1 MATTL
6 VSQIQNK
13 NSNGKIISNSYFSD
27 QRRIVRHQIDGFDNF
42 IDNKI
47 YEILDEYNSNSKN
60 VIYADYDKELERNK
74 LEYHIKF
81 GKIYI
86 SRPIIQD
93 DQSSIRQMFPNDARL
108 QKLTYSLTLK
118 VDIYHKLVEYQSNGQ
133 PKETEF
139 TPLLAHQLG
148 KIPLMLQSKYCVL
161 NDTSNETL
169 TEMGEDKYDYGG
181 YFIVNGNEKVIV
193 AQERQAENIVYCFH
207 QGKTQNKFS
216 HKCEIRS
223 VCENSPYNIKNA
235 EVKLTAKDITSGK
248 TIKVKIQGM
257 RQELPLFVVFRA
269 LGIIS
274 DKQII
279 NSILYNLDDAE
290 IAPYFELLRPSIEEA
305 SQIRDQQTALEYCS
319 KYVILQTGI
328 KQSAFQ
334 SSIYKISQTRTS
346 IIEEFLP
353 HLGNNAFKKS
363 IFLGY
368 MTFRL
373 LQSYL
378 NNDYADRDSFLNK
391 RVDTT
396 GENMADLFRKNFK
409 KMMRDVEHKCRQELQ
424 RHRFDEI
431 ASTLHRKIKKSDI
444 ESGMKYGLSTGNWG
458 LQSKDNKKGIAR
470 MLNRLSYLS
479 FLSDMRKV
487 QAPMKTTM
495 KSQQPRLLHSTQ
507 WGRICPAET
516 PEGAP
521 VGIVKNLAMLTV
533 ITISSS
539 TQPIRDFIIHLGL
552 RQIEDIHSEMIYG
565 KCKVFVNG
573 DWIGIHEKP
582 AILLVQLRKMRR
594 NGEINIYASISWKI
608 QINEIHISTEG
619 GRLIRPLIIVENNR
633 SLATDEILTKL
644 NANELEWD
652 DLLFGKHV
660 CIEYL
665 DVAEENTAMIAMN
678 PEDLDGNLRE
688 NDKYFEYTHIEI
700 DPNLMF
706 GIIGVNGPFTDHQQA
721 PRVIYY
727 CAQSKQAVGIYSTT
741 YENRFDT
748 SGNVLYYPQKGIITT
763 DNSEYTNI
771 NKIPNGQ
778 NIVVAIMCYTGY
790 NQEDSVIVNKSS
802 LDRGMFVS
810 TYFRTYEGKEQK
822 NQSTLEEEKFCKP
835 VKYNPN
841 GTPRTAGM
849 KEGSSYGKLEESG
862 FVKEGTRVNG
872 GDAIIGKCIPL
883 KTTSDDEIKYRDSST
898 FVKSTD
904 SGIVDKVYVNKDGEG
919 FKFGRVRVRS
929 ERIPEIGDKFCLKGE
944 CEVLTT
950 RGWIQIREITMDHL
964 VATLVDDRIEY
975 VSPDEVYSFG
985 YTGAM
990 YRVRSDLVDLDTTID
1005 HDLYVRVD
1013 GESEYSLIRAIE
1025 VLGKKYQFKKNC
1037 ENNGEFIQE
1046 NPIVQFGLS
1055 IRNGRE
1061 KDFPEWVW
1069 ALGKKQSRLLLDR
1082 IMDGEYITV
1091 SQLFAD
1097 YLMRLSIH
1105 AGISA
1110 TIVEENGIYRV
1121 VLNKEN
1127 EPMVGPINESV
1138 YHYEGDVYCL
1148 RVPSH
1153 VFMVRQ
1159 NMKNVWVGNC
1169 SRYAN
1174 KSTCGITFTQ
1184 EDMPYTKDGIVPD
1197 LIINPIGFPKRMTI
1211 GQLIETVAGKM
1222 GSMKGYSIDGTP
1234 FTKMDPNDLGA
1245 ILEKECGFQKNGLE
1259 VLYNGRTGEQIES
1272 MIFIGPSYYHRLKHM
1287 VADKIHCLKPDH
1299 DVLTF
1304 TGWKTIPEITAE
1316 DEIACLIDNKLVYQ
1330 KPMNVFHYPDYKG
1343 KMYRVSNQY
1352 VDLDTTANH
1361 RMYVSQSRKLSEYD
1375 FVRADE
1381 IEGKN
1386 VRYKKDAEWDAPDY
1400 QFVIPAFADK
1410 AERAIDM
1417 EAFLIFLG
1425 IWISEGWTIDTRRVA
1440 IYLKKDCVKKVFEES
1455 IKRLGYEVDKIS
1467 GLKKWTINDVQLA
1480 NYVNELAVGAPNKF
1494 LPEWVFKLSQ
1504 SQARILVESMVLSD
1518 GNAVIYS
1525 TKSTRLAD
1533 QFSQLCLHAGWSA
1546 TKTTHIQKGDATQM
1560 NDSIRIVRNYD
1571 LFRISVNKT
1580 RNNPEVN
1587 HPHYKKK
1594 DVKEDELYDYEGPVH
1609 CVEVEGN
1616 VFMVRRNGKPV
1627 WTGNSRSSGPYSQL
1641 VRQPS
1646 VGRARDGGLRVGEME
1661 KDAMLSHGTVQ
1672 FLKERMFDVSDKYF
1686 VTLCKDTGMIAAV
1699 NKDKNI
1705 YNSLYSNNNTDFV
1718 RVQIPY
1724 ASKLL
1729 MQELYTIG
1737 IVMKLKTD
1745 APDDGEKKKSNA
1757 KDKEIKDL

>member
-47 YEILDEYNSNSKN
+47 YEILDEYNSNPKN
-60 VIYADYDKELERNK
+60 IIYADYDKDLERNK

-235 EVKLTAKDITSGK
+235 EVKLTAKDVTSGK

-269 LGIIS
+269 LGVIS

-279 NSILYNLDDAE
+279 NSILYNLDDSE
-290 IAPYFELLRPSIEEA
+290 VAPYFELLRPSIEEA

-319 KYVILQTGI
+319 KYVILQSGI

-353 HLGNNAFKKS
+353 HLGNNPFKKS

-495 KSQQPRLLHSTQ
+495 KNQQPRLLHSTQ

-533 ITISSS
+533 ITIASS
-539 TQPIRDFIIHLGL
+539 TQPIRHFIIHLGL
-552 RQIEDIHSEMIYG
+552 RQIEDIHSETIYG
-565 KCKVFVNG
+565 KCKIFVNG

-582 AILLVQLRKMRR
+582 AVLLGELRKMRR
-594 NGEINIYASISWKI
+594 NGEINIYTSISWKI
-608 QINEIHISTEG
+608 QMNEIHISTEG
-619 GRLIRPLIIVENNR
+619 GRLIRPLIIVENNK
-633 SLATDEILTKL
+633 SMATEEILNKL

-678 PEDLDGNLRE
+678 PEDLEGNLRE
-688 NDKYFEYTHIEI
+688 NDKFFEYTHIEI

-706 GIIGVNGPFTDHQQA
+706 GVIGVNGPFTDHQQA

-748 SGNVLYYPQKGIITT
+748 SGNVLYYPQKGLITT

-929 ERIPEIGDKFCLKGE
+929 ERIPEIGDKFCLKGD

-950 RGWIQIREITMDHL
+950 GGWIPIRQIGMDHQ
-964 VATLVDDRIEY
+964 VATLVDGRIEY

-985 YTGAM
+985 YAGAM
-990 YRVRSDLVDLDTTID
+990 YRVRSDFVDLDTTID

-1013 GESEYSLIRAIE
+1013 GENEYRRIRAIE

-1037 ENNGEFIQE
+1037 EKDGEFVQE

-1082 IMDGEYITV
+1082 IMDGEYKTDSKI
-1091 SQLFAD
+1091 FAD

-1110 TIVEENGIYRV
+1110 TIIEENRIYRV
-1121 VLNKEN
+1121 VLNTEN
-1127 EPMVGPINESV
+1127 EPVIGAVNESV

-1153 VFMVRQ
+1153 VFMIRQ

-1222 GSMKGYSIDGTP
+1222 GAMKGYSIDGTP

-1245 ILEKECGFQKNGLE
+1245 ILEKDCGFQKNGLE

-1272 MIFIGPSYYHRLKHM
+1272 MIFVGPSYYHRLKHM

-1299 DVLTF
+1299 DVLTLA
-1304 TGWKTIPEITAE
+1304 GWKTIPEITMD
-1316 DEIACLIDNKLVYQ
+1316 DEIACLVDNKLVYQ

-1343 KMYRVSNQY
+1343 KMYRVSNQH

-1361 RMYVSQSRKLSEYD
+1361 RMYISQSRKLDGYE

-1381 IEGKN
+1381 IEGKH
-1386 VRYKKDAEWDAPDY
+1386 VRYKKSAEWNAPDY
-1400 QFVIPAFADK
+1400 QFVLPAFADK
-1410 AERAIDM
+1410 EERVLNM
-1417 EAFLIFLG
+1417 EAWLIFMG
-1425 IWISEGWTIDTRRVA
+1425 IWIADGWTIDKRRVA
-1440 IYLKKDCVKKVFEES
+1440 IYLKKDSVKKVFEDA
-1455 IKRLGYEVDKIS
+1455 IKRLGYEVDKVS

-1480 NYVNELAVGAPNKF
+1480 HYMNELAVGAPNKF

-1504 SQARILVESMVLSD
+1504 NQARILIESMGNSVL
-1518 GNAVIYS
+1518 YS
-1525 TKSTRLAD
+1525 TKSSRLAD

-1546 TKTTHIQKGDATQM
+1546 TKTTRIHKGDESQM
-1560 NDSIRIVRNYD
+1560 NERTRVIRNYD
-1571 LFRISVNKT
+1571 LFRVSVNKKF
-1580 RNNPEVN
+1580 NNPEVN
-1587 HPHYKKK
+1587 RGHYKKK
-1594 DVKEDELYDYEGPVH
+1594 NVKEDELYDYEGPVH

-1627 WTGNSRSSGPYSQL
+1627 WTANSRSSGPYSQL

-1686 VTLCKDTGMIAAV
+1686 VTLCKETGMIAAV

-1745 APDDGEKKKSNA
+1745 APDDGDKKKA
-1757 KDKEIKDL
+1757 KVAKEKEIKDL

>member
-27 QRRIVRHQIDGFDNF
+27 KRRIVRHQIDGFDNF

-47 YEILDEYNSNSKN
+47 YEILDEYNSNPKN
-60 VIYADYDKELERNK
+60 VIYADYDKDLERNK

-181 YFIVNGNEKVIV
+181 YFIVNGNEKVVV

-223 VCENSPYNIKNA
+223 VCENSPYNVKNA

-269 LGIIS
+269 LGVIS
-274 DKQII
+274 DKQIV
-279 NSILYNLDDAE
+279 NSILYNLDDSE
-290 IAPYFELLRPSIEEA
+290 VAPYFELLRPSIEEA

-328 KQSAFQ
+328 KQSTFQ

-353 HLGNNAFKKS
+353 HLGNSPFKKS

-396 GENMADLFRKNFK
+396 GEKLADLFRINFK

-495 KSQQPRLLHSTQ
+495 KNQQPRLLHSTQ

-533 ITISSS
+533 ITIASS
-539 TQPIRDFIIHLGL
+539 TQPIREFIIHLGL
-552 RQIEDIHSEMIYG
+552 RQIEDIHSETIYG

-573 DWIGIHEKP
+573 DWVGIHDKP
-582 AILLVQLRKMRR
+582 AVLLGELRKMRR
-594 NGEINIYASISWKI
+594 NGEINIYTSISWNI
-608 QINEIHISTEG
+608 QMNEIHISTEG
-619 GRLIRPLIIVENNR
+619 GRLTRPLIIVENNK
-633 SLATDEILTKL
+633 SLATEEILERL
-644 NANELEWD
+644 NSNELEWD

-678 PEDLDGNLRE
+678 PEDLEGNLRE
-688 NDKYFEYTHIEI
+688 NDKFFEYTHIEI

-706 GIIGVNGPFTDHQQA
+706 GVIGVNGPFTDHQQA

-748 SGNVLYYPQKGIITT
+748 SGNVLYYPQKGLITT

-835 VKYNPN
+835 IKYNPN

-849 KEGSSYGKLEESG
+849 KEGSSYGKLEENG

-929 ERIPEIGDKFCLKGE
+929 ERIPEIGDKFCLKGD

-950 RGWIQIREITMDHL
+950 VGWVPIREIGMDHH
-964 VATLVDDRIEY
+964 VATLVDGRIEY
-975 VSPDEVYSFG
+975 VSPEEVYSFG

-990 YRVRSDLVDLDTTID
+990 YRVRSDLVDLDTTVD

-1013 GESEYSLIRAIE
+1013 GENDYRRIRAIE
-1025 VLGKKYQFKKNC
+1025 VLGKKYHFKKNC
-1037 ENNGEFIQE
+1037 EKDGEFVQE

-1069 ALGKKQSRLLLDR
+1069 GLGKKQSRLLLDR
-1082 IMDGEYITV
+1082 IMDGEYKTDSKI
-1091 SQLFAD
+1091 FAD

-1110 TIVEENGIYRV
+1110 LVVEDNGGYRV
-1121 VLNKEN
+1121 VLNNEN
-1127 EPMVGPINESV
+1127 EPVVGAVNESV

-1174 KSTCGITFTQ
+1174 KSTCGITFSQ

-1222 GSMKGYSIDGTP
+1222 GAMKGYSIDGTP

-1245 ILEKECGFQKNGLE
+1245 ILEKECGFQRNGLE

-1272 MIFIGPSYYHRLKHM
+1272 MIFVGPSYYHRLKHM

-1299 DVLTF
+1299 DVLTLA
-1304 TGWKTIPEITAE
+1304 GWKAIPEITSE
-1316 DEIACLIDNKLVYQ
+1316 DEIACLVEGKLVYQ
-1330 KPMNVFHYPDYKG
+1330 RPMNVFHYPDYKG
-1343 KMYRVSNQY
+1343 KMYRVSNQHI
-1352 VDLDTTANH
+1352 DLDTTANH
-1361 RMYVSQSRKLSEYD
+1361 RMYVSQSRKLDEYE

-1381 IEGKN
+1381 IEGKH
-1386 VRYKKDAEWDAPDY
+1386 VRYKKSAEWDAPDY
-1400 QFVIPAFADK
+1400 QFVLPAFADK
-1410 AERAIDM
+1410 VEKALDM
-1417 EAFLIFLG
+1417 EAWLIFMG
-1425 IWISEGWTIDTRRVA
+1425 IWITEGWTIDKRRVA
-1440 IYLKKDCVKKVFEES
+1440 IYLKKDSVKKVFEEAT
-1455 IKRLGYEVDKIS
+1455 KRLGYEVDKVS
-1467 GLKKWTINDVQLA
+1467 GLKKWTINDAQLA
-1480 NYVNELAVGAPNKF
+1480 HYMNELAVGAPNKF
-1494 LPEWVFKLSQ
+1494 LPAWVFNLSQ
-1504 SQARILVESMVLSD
+1504 GQARILVESMSNSVS
-1518 GNAVIYS
+1518 YS
-1525 TKSTRLAD
+1525 TKSSRLAD
-1533 QFSQLCLHAGWSA
+1533 QFTQLCLHAGWSA
-1546 TKTTHIQKGDATQM
+1546 MKTTHIQKGDETQM
-1560 NDSIRIVRNYD
+1560 NERTRVISNYD
-1571 LFRISVNKT
+1571 LFRVSINKKF
-1580 RNNPEVN
+1580 NNPEVN
-1587 HPHYKKK
+1587 RGHYKKK

-1627 WTGNSRSSGPYSQL
+1627 WTANSRSSGPYSQL

-1745 APDDGEKKKSNA
+1745 APDDGDKKKGKVA
-1757 KDKEIKDL
+1757 KEKEIKDL

>member
-47 YEILDEYNSNSKN
+47 YEILDEYNSNPKN
-60 VIYADYDKELERNK
+60 IIYADYDKDLERNK

-169 TEMGEDKYDYGG
+169 TDMGEDKYDYGG

-193 AQERQAENIVYCFH
+193 ALERQAENIVYCFH

-223 VCENSPYNIKNA
+223 VCESSPYNIKNA

-269 LGIIS
+269 LGVIS

-290 IAPYFELLRPSIEEA
+290 VAPYFELLRPSIEEA

-353 HLGNNAFKKS
+353 HLGNNPFKKS

-533 ITISSS
+533 ITIASS
-539 TQPIRDFIIHLGL
+539 TQPIREFIIHLGL
-552 RQIEDIHSEMIYG
+552 KQIEDIHSETIYG

-582 AILLVQLRKMRR
+582 AVLLVELRNMRR
-594 NGEINIYASISWKI
+594 NGEINIYASISWNI
-608 QINEIHISTEG
+608 QMNEIHISTEG
-619 GRLIRPLIIVENNR
+619 GRLVRPLIIVENNK
-633 SLATDEILTKL
+633 SMATEEILNKL
-644 NANELEWD
+644 NLNELEWD
-652 DLLFGKHV
+652 DLLFGKYV

-665 DVAEENTAMIAMN
+665 DVAEENTAMISMN
-678 PEDLDGNLRE
+678 TEDLEKNVKE

-748 SGNVLYYPQKGIITT
+748 SGNVLYYPQKGLITT

-929 ERIPEIGDKFCLKGE
+929 ERIPEIGDKFCLTE
-944 CEVLTT
+944 DCDVLTAS
-950 RGWIQIREITMDHL
+950 GWIPISEITMEHR
-964 VATLVDDRIEY
+964 VATLVDGQIEY
-975 VSPDEVYSFG
+975 VLPEEVYRFE
-985 YTGAM
+985 YKGAM
-990 YRVRSDLVDLDTTID
+990 YRVRSEFVDLDTTID
-1005 HDLYVRVD
+1005 HDLYVKMEFQNEYKRIPAVD
-1013 GESEYSLIRAIE
+1013 I
-1025 VLGKKYQFKKNC
+1025 LGKKYQFKKNC
-1037 ENNGEFIQE
+1037 EKNGEFVQE

-1055 IRNGRE
+1055 IRNGNE
-1061 KDFPEWVW
+1061 EDFPEWVW
-1069 ALGKKQSRLLLDR
+1069 GLGKKQSRLLLDR

-1091 SQLFAD
+1091 SRLFAD
-1097 YLMRLSIH
+1097 YIMRLSIH

-1110 TIVEENGIYRV
+1110 TIREKDNLYRV
-1121 VLNKEN
+1121 VLNDENYNN
-1127 EPMVGPINESV
+1127 EPMVGPANESM
-1138 YHYEGDVYCL
+1138 YHYEGEVYCL

-1222 GSMKGYSIDGTP
+1222 GSLKGYSIDGTP

-1272 MIFIGPSYYHRLKHM
+1272 MIFVGPSYYHRLKHM

-1299 DVLTF
+1299 DVLTLA
-1304 TGWKTIPEITAE
+1304 GWKAIPEITAD
-1316 DEIACLIDNKLVYQ
+1316 DEIGCLIDNKLVYQ
-1330 KPMNVFHYPDYKG
+1330 KPINVFHYPEYKG
-1343 KMYRVSNQY
+1343 KMYRVSNKN
-1352 VDLDTTANH
+1352 VDLDVTANH
-1361 RMYVSQSRKLSEYD
+1361 KMYVSQKKRLTAYE
-1375 FVRADE
+1375 FIRADE

-1386 VRYKKDAEWDAPDY
+1386 VRYKRDAKWDAPDY
-1400 QFVIPAFADK
+1400 QFILPEFSDK
-1410 AERAIDM
+1410 AERVLDM
-1417 EAFLIFLG
+1417 EAWLVFLG
-1425 IWISEGWTIDTRRVA
+1425 IWITCGLTIDKRQVE
-1440 IYLKKDCVKKVFEES
+1440 ISLKKDCVKKVFDES
-1455 IKRLGYEVDKIS
+1455 VIRLGFKGD
-1467 GLKKWTINDVQLA
+1467 DAQLA
-1480 NYVNELAVGAPNKF
+1480 HYVGEFAVEDSNKF

-1504 SQARILVESMVLSD
+1504 SQARILINSMILGDGHVL
-1518 GNAVIYS
+1518 IYS
-1525 TKSTRLAD
+1525 TKSTRLSD

-1546 TKTTHIQKGDATQM
+1546 TKTVYIQKGGA
-1560 NDSIRIVRNYD
+1560 IR
-1571 LFRISVNKT
+1571 LSVNKT
-1580 RNNPEVN
+1580 QNNPDVN
-1587 HPHYKKK
+1587 NTYYK
-1594 DVKEDELYDYEGPVH
+1594 KEDELYDYEGPVH

-1699 NKDKNI
+1699 NKEKNI

-1729 MQELYTIG
+1729 LQELYTIG

-1745 APDDGEKKKSNA
+1745 APDDGDKKKVKAS
-1757 KDKEIKDL
+1757 KEKEIKDL

>member
-27 QRRIVRHQIDGFDNF
+27 KRRIVRHQIDGFDNF

-47 YEILDEYNSNSKN
+47 YEILDEYNSNPKN

-193 AQERQAENIVYCFH
+193 ALERQAENIVYCFH

-235 EVKLTAKDITSGK
+235 EVKLTAKDVTSGK

-274 DKQII
+274 DKQIV

-290 IAPYFELLRPSIEEA
+290 VAPYFELLRPSIEEA

-396 GENMADLFRKNFK
+396 GENLADLFRKNFK

-495 KSQQPRLLHSTQ
+495 KNQQPRLLHSTQ

-521 VGIVKNLAMLTV
+521 VGIVKNLAMLAV
-533 ITISSS
+533 ITIASS
-539 TQPIRDFIIHLGL
+539 TQPIREFIIHLGL
-552 RQIEDIHSEMIYG
+552 KQIEDIHSETIYG
-565 KCKVFVNG
+565 KCKVFING

-582 AILLVQLRKMRR
+582 AILLGELRKLRR
-594 NGEINIYASISWKI
+594 NGEINIYSSISWNI
-608 QINEIHISTEG
+608 QMNEIHISTEG
-619 GRLIRPLIIVENNR
+619 GRLIRPLIIVENNK
-633 SLATDEILTKL
+633 SLATEEIINKL
-644 NANELEWD
+644 NTNELEWD

-660 CIEYL
+660 CVEYL
-665 DVAEENTAMIAMN
+665 DVAEENTAMISMN
-678 PEDLDGNLRE
+678 PDDLDSNLRE
-688 NDKYFEYTHIEI
+688 NDKFFEYTHIEI

-706 GIIGVNGPFTDHQQA
+706 GVIGVNGPFTDHQQA

-748 SGNVLYYPQKGIITT
+748 SGNVLYYPQKGLITT

-771 NKIPNGQ
+771 NRIPNGQ

-883 KTTSDDEIKYRDSST
+883 KTTTDDEIKYRDSST

-944 CEVLTT
+944 CEVLTSG
-950 RGWIQIREITMDHL
+950 GWIPIREIGMDHS
-964 VATLVDDRIEY
+964 VATLVDGLIEY
-975 VSPDEVYSFG
+975 VSPEEVYSFE

-990 YRVRSDLVDLDTTID
+990 YRVRSDLVDLDTTVD

-1013 GESEYSLIRAIE
+1013 GENDYHRIRAVD

-1037 ENNGEFIQE
+1037 EKGGEYFYE
-1046 NPIVQFGLS
+1046 DTIVQFGMN
-1055 IRNGRE
+1055 IRNGNE
-1061 KDFPEWVW
+1061 EDFPEWVW
-1069 ALGKKQSRLLLDR
+1069 GLNRAQSRLLLDR
-1082 IMDGEYITV
+1082 IMDGEYKTE
-1091 SQLFAD
+1091 SKLFAD

-1110 TIVEENGIYRV
+1110 TVVEENNGFYRV
-1121 VLNKEN
+1121 VLNHEN
-1127 EPMVGPINESV
+1127 EPFVGAVNESV
-1138 YHYEGDVYCL
+1138 YHYEGEVYCL

-1222 GSMKGYSIDGTP
+1222 GAMKGYSIDGTP

-1272 MIFIGPSYYHRLKHM
+1272 MIFVGPSYYHRLKHM

-1299 DVLTF
+1299 DVLTLA
-1304 TGWKTIPEITAE
+1304 GWKAIPEITAD

-1330 KPMNVFHYPDYKG
+1330 KPINVFHYPDYKG
-1343 KMYRVSNQY
+1343 KMYRVSNQH

-1361 RMYVSQSRKLSEYD
+1361 RMYVSQSRKLDEYE

-1381 IEGKN
+1381 IEGKHLF
-1386 VRYKKDAEWDAPDY
+1386 YKRDAEWDAPDY
-1400 QFVIPAFADK
+1400 QFVLPAFLDK
-1410 AERAIDM
+1410 PERSLDM
-1417 EAFLIFLG
+1417 EALLIFMG
-1425 IWISEGWTIDTRRVA
+1425 IWITGGSTIDKSTMKR
-1440 IYLKKDCVKKVFEES
+1440 IGFEGDAQFTNYINEFTVGES
-1455 IKRLGYEVDKIS
+1455 
-1467 GLKKWTINDVQLA
+1467 
-1480 NYVNELAVGAPNKF
+1480 NKF
-1494 LPEWVFKLSQ
+1494 LPDWVFKLSQ
-1504 SQARILVESMVLSD
+1504 SQAQILVENMILGD
-1518 GNAVIYS
+1518 GHTLIYS

-1546 TKTTHIQKGDATQM
+1546 IKMTHPHKGGSIQL
-1560 NDSIRIVRNYD
+1560 RI
-1571 LFRISVNKT
+1571 NKT
-1580 RNNPEVN
+1580 QNNPEVN
-1587 HPHYKKK
+1587 HQQHK
-1594 DVKEDELYDYEGPVH
+1594 KEDSLYDYEGPVH

-1686 VTLCKDTGMIAAV
+1686 VTLCKETGMIAAV

-1745 APDDGEKKKSNA
+1745 APDDGDKKKGKE
-1757 KDKEIKDL
+1757 KDIKDL